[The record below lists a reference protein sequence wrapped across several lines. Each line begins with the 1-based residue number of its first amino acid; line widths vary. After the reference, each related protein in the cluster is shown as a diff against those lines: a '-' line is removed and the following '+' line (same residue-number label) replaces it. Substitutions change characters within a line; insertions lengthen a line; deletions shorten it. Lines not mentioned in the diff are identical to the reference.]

1 MSESTSE
8 KLKQEARKRELER
21 KVEAFRR
28 EEVERERME
37 QVKLIGVIYVEPL
50 ASRAPIAEETKIFKE
65 EQKSRELE

>member
-50 ASRAPIAEETKIFKE
+50 ASRAPVH
-65 EQKSRELE
+65 L